1 MLGIGYFL
9 KIAKIDSQQETPI
22 FPNSKNL
29 FLQNT
34 KYSRSA
40 RINSSKN
47 FMPHGSIKNRIVDL
61 YDCFLSL
68 ELLV

>member
-22 FPNSKNL
+22 VPNRKNL

-34 KYSRSA
+34 KYSWSA
-40 RINSSKN
+40 KINSRKN
-47 FMPHGSIKNRIVDL
+47 FVQHGSIKK
-61 YDCFLSL
+61 
-68 ELLV
+68 